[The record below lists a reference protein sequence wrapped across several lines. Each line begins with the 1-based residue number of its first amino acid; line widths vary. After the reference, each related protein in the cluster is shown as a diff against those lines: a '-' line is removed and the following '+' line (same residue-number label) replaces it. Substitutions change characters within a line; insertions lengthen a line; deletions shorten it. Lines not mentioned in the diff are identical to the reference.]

1 MVSLT
6 VQLDEHLAEVIRQL
20 AAAQKRSESEI
31 VQQAVAAYAQSKP
44 PMPEGVGKYHSGRA
58 DTSERAREIL
68 REAAREGRWP

>member
-6 VQLDEHLAEVIRQL
+6 IEIEQHLADLVRQL

-31 VQQAVAAYAQSKP
+31 VQEAVEAYAQIKR
-44 PMPEGVGKYHSGRA
+44 PMPKGIGKYHSGRA

-68 REAAREGRWP
+68 REAAREKRWP